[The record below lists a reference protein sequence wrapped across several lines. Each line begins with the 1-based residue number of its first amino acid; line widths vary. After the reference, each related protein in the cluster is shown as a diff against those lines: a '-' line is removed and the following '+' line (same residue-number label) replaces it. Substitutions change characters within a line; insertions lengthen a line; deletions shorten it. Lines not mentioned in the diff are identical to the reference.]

1 MIHIGSVINSA
12 DNCGAKS
19 LKVIGIPGN
28 SKQKVAKVGDIITV
42 VVNGASS
49 KGVVKDHSVVKA
61 IIVRTRKEY
70 RRSDGT
76 YIRFSDNAGVVI
88 NKDKNMAG
96 TRVFGPVAREIR
108 DRGYLKVA
116 SLAKEVW

>member
-88 NKDKNMAG
+88 NKDRTWPVLEFLAPLQEKLETEG
-96 TRVFGPVAREIR
+96 T
-108 DRGYLKVA
+108 
-116 SLAKEVW
+116 